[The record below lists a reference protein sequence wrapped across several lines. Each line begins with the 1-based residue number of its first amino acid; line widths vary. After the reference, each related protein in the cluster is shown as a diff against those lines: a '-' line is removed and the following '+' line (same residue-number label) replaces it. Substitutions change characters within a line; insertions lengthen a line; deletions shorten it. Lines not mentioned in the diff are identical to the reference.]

1 MLLLPELLEL
11 RFHSAAGV
19 LWSDGGLLVTL
30 VRLLV
35 SCAQADF
42 LRTAQHRVVI
52 LRALARLLLI
62 LLLAVRV

>member
-11 RFHSAAGV
+11 RFHSPTSV
-19 LWSDGGLLVTL
+19 LWRGLLVAL

-35 SCAQADF
+35 SGAQTYF

-52 LRALARLLLI
+52 LRALTRLLLI
-62 LLLAVRV
+62 LLLAV